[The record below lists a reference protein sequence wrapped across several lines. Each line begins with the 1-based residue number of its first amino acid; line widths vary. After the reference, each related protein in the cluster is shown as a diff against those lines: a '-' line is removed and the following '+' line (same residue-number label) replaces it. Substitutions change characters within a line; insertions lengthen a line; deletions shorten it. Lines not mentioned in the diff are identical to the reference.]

1 MYSKLKVLFIFLLAS
16 STLARVN
23 LITTTTDIAWVANQ
37 LGGEHVNVK
46 SLLNG
51 PEDPHY
57 VEALPSFIHKTA
69 SADIFC
75 VIGLELESAW
85 STKVLKRSGNRKVQ
99 PGSKGY
105 CDASKNVEVLGKLET
120 ALDRSHGDV
129 HSAGNPHYHLAPSYL
144 VMASKEILRALVDN
158 DIKNKDIYE
167 SNFNSLSR
175 NLINLKQEN
184 LLKLSQIKNLKF
196 MEYHKEFTYF
206 LSDYKLNNTGSV
218 EDISGVPPSAA
229 RIVNVINMIKEN
241 KISAILATQNAP
253 KKILGKLVEATGVK
267 VIYSPLSLED
277 YQSKDAYKNLQNN
290 LINQLVEL
298 K

>member
-1 MYSKLKVLFIFLLAS
+1 MYSKLKILILFLLAS

-23 LITTTTDIAWVANQ
+23 FITTTTDIAWIANQ
-37 LGGEHVNVK
+37 IGGEHVSVK
-46 SLLNG
+46 SLLSG

-69 SADIFC
+69 SADVFC
-75 VIGLELESAW
+75 VVGLELESAW

-105 CDASKNVEVLGKLET
+105 CDASKGVKVLDKLDVS
-120 ALDRSHGDV
+120 LDRSHGDV

-144 VMASKEILRALVDN
+144 IMASKDVLRALVEN
-158 DIKNKDIYE
+158 DIDNKEDYE
-167 SNFNSLSR
+167 SNFKSLS
-175 NLINLKQEN
+175 NYLTKLKEEN
-184 LLKLSQIKNLKF
+184 LTTLSKLKNVNF

-206 LSDYKLNNTGSV
+206 LADYNLNNIGSV

-229 RIVNVINMIKEN
+229 RIVNVINMIKKSN
-241 KISAILATQNAP
+241 IKAILATENAP
-253 KKILGKLVEATGVK
+253 SKILNKLVEATGVK
-267 VIYSPLSLED
+267 IIYSPLSLVD
-277 YQSKDAYKNLQNN
+277 YKSQEAYKNLQIN
-290 LINQLVEL
+290 LINQIMDI